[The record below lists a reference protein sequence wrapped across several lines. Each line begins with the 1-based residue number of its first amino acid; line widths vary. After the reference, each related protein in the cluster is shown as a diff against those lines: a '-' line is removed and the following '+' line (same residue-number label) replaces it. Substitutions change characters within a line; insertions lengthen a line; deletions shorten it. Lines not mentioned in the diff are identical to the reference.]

1 LAIAERNV
9 SPTAWVVT
17 PLRVLLIED
26 SDADGKS
33 VIAELRGSG
42 RPIEIRRVG
51 TADDLRAALALG
63 NWDVV
68 ISDWALPSLDAIS
81 ALDLVKAS
89 GQDIPFIVASGTIGE
104 ELAVSALRAGAHD
117 FVLKDKMA
125 RLIPAIDREV
135 GEARIREA
143 RRRAEKD
150 LRASEARYRALF
162 ENSPL
167 PMWVSDM
174 VTLAFLAVNE
184 AAVRQY
190 GYTREEL
197 ASMTLADLAS
207 PPEAAEPSDR
217 SDHAAASETRPL
229 SRHRRK
235 DGSFV
240 LVEVNHH
247 DVEFEGRAARL
258 VVTNDVTE
266 RLRSEDA
273 LRQTEEQLRQTQ
285 KLEAIGSL
293 AGGVAHDFN
302 NMLSVILS
310 YGSLVL
316 AELKP
321 GDPLRDDIQEMTRA
335 GERAAELTRQLL
347 AFSRQQVLAPQLLDL
362 NRIVHSMNKML
373 HRLLGEDIELSL
385 LTGHRLG
392 KIVADPSQVEQVLM
406 NLVVNARDAMLGGG
420 KVSIETTNVDLDE
433 AYAKAH
439 VDVTAGPFVM
449 LAVTDTG
456 KGMDRDTMR
465 RIFEPFF
472 TTKAQGKGTGLGLS
486 TVFGIVKQSGGHIWV
501 YSEIGRGSTFKVYF
515 PRAHGTE
522 ENASEPPG
530 PIHLFGSETVLLVE
544 DEDQVRNLVRTILRR
559 NGYNVL
565 EAQNGGE
572 AFLICEQYGAK
583 IHLLLTDLVMPR
595 MSGRQ
600 VAERLLAMR
609 PGIKVLY
616 VSGYTENAAVH
627 HGVLDSGIA
636 FLEKPITPNA
646 LLRKLREVLDG

>member
-1 LAIAERNV
+1 V
-9 SPTAWVVT
+9 TA

-26 SDADGKS
+26 SDADDKS
-33 VIAELRGSG
+33 VIAELRRSG
-42 RPIEIRRVG
+42 RPTEIRRVG
-51 TADDLRAALALG
+51 TADDLRTALAPG

-68 ISDWALPSLDAIS
+68 ISDWALPSLNAIA

-89 GQDIPFIVASGTIGE
+89 GLDIPFIVTSEAIGE
-104 ELAVSALRAGAHD
+104 ESAVAALRAGARD
-117 FVLKDKMA
+117 FVLRDAMA
-125 RLIPAIDREV
+125 RLVPAIDREV
-135 GEARIREA
+135 HEVRIREA
-143 RRRAEKD
+143 RRREEKD
-150 LRASEARYRALF
+150 LRASEARYRSLF
-162 ENSPL
+162 EKSPL
-167 PMWVSDM
+167 PMWVSDLA
-174 VTLAFLAVNE
+174 TEAFLAVNE

-207 PPEAAEPSDR
+207 PPDTSELRDG
-217 SDHAAASETRPL
+217 SDHPVATEGRPL

-235 DGSFV
+235 DGS
-240 LVEVNHH
+240 LVWVEMNHH
-247 DVEFEGRAARL
+247 DVEFEGKAARL

-273 LRQTEEQLRQTQ
+273 LRQTEEQLRQAQ

-321 GDPLRDDIQEMTRA
+321 SDPLRDDVQEMTRA

-347 AFSRQQVLAPQLLDL
+347 AFSRQQVLAPQVLDL

-406 NLVVNARDAMLGGG
+406 NLVVNARDAMTGGG

-456 KGMDRDTMR
+456 KGMDRDTLR

-501 YSEIGRGSTFKVYF
+501 NSEIGRGSTFRVYF
-515 PRAHGTE
+515 PRAQGTE

-616 VSGYTENAAVH
+616 VSGYTENVAVR

-636 FLEKPITPNA
+636 FLEKPITPNT